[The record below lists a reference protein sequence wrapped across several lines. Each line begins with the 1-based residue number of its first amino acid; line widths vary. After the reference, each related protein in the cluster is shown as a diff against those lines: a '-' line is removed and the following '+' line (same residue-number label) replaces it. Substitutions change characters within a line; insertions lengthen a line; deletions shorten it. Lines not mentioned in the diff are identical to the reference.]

1 MKQIHKSLKEYTSR
15 LHTDGWFDQCNLKE
29 EMPVM
34 PSCSMM
40 HALWDGYQIVLYS
53 CTYNTDLGK
62 LKVYRKSL
70 LQIILGPNMG
80 VMWHEVLLHCG
91 SISHF
96 DSITQLTKE
105 DMRLFTYIWQ
115 EH

>member
-105 DMRLFTYIWQ
+105 DMRLFTYLWQ